1 MQHAWNAVK
10 ISNNALYVEIKYKNK
25 LEYLKT
31 ENKNNYFIP
40 LSIANIFIKIS
51 LTFLLKPSLSSYF

>member
-31 ENKNNYFIP
+31 ENKIKRILKKKNFIP
-40 LSIANIFIKIS
+40 
-51 LTFLLKPSLSSYF
+51 